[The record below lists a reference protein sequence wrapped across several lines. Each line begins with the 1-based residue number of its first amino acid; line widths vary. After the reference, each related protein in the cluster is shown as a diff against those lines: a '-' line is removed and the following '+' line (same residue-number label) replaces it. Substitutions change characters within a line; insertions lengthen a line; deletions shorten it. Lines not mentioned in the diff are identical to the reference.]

1 MGGIPGAAIATLGI
15 ISPCVIVILIIAA
28 FLAAFRSNP
37 TVERVFYGIRPA
49 STALIA
55 SAGIGVMRLC
65 LVDEA
70 AFAATGSMLS
80 LFHLPQLLLLAAVW
94 IMTNR
99 VKPLKKLHPLAFIA
113 FSAVVGIVFS
123 F

>member
-1 MGGIPGAAIATLGI
+1 
-15 ISPCVIVILIIAA
+15 VILIIAA

-70 AFAATGSMLS
+70 AYAATGSMLS